1 MNRSVAED
9 GDWLND
15 HLIYWRGKAT
25 GAALSEQG
33 RAIAALRGRR
43 QGGKELTEIVIWFR
57 AS

>member
-1 MNRSVAED
+1 MTNLI
-9 GDWLND
+9 DWP
-15 HLIYWRGKAT
+15 GKAT

-43 QGGKELTEIVIWFR
+43 KGGKELTEIVIWFL